1 MGLPLRHPA
10 ASRGGGRRLAGA
22 LAALLAACAAAPAWL
37 WVRDAPVF
45 AVRDVTVTGLDGPQA
60 DEVRAAL
67 TAAARDMTTLHVR
80 DEELRRA
87 AARFPVVRD
96 VRADADPPATLRV
109 TVDAFAPVAVVQDGG
124 RRVAAAA
131 DGTLLEGTPA
141 RGLPL
146 VTTEVPVGE
155 ERLGDRRA
163 QAAVRALG
171 AAPAALRARAERA
184 AVDGGGLVVVL
195 RDGPRLRFGG
205 PERIAAK
212 WTAAARVLADPSSA
226 GATYLDLR
234 LPERPVAGG
243 LPPLTAQPSTS
254 P

>member
-10 ASRGGGRRLAGA
+10 ASRGGRRLAGA
-22 LAALLAACAAAPAWL
+22 LAALLAAGAAAPAFL

-45 AVRDVTVTGLDGPQA
+45 AVRDVTVTGLEGPQA

-67 TAAARDMTTLHVR
+67 TDAARDMTTLNVR

-87 AARFPVVRD
+87 ADRFPVVRD
-96 VRADADPPATLRV
+96 VRADADPPRTLRV

-131 DGTLLEGTPA
+131 DGTLLEGAPA
-141 RGLPL
+141 AGLPE

-155 ERLGDRRA
+155 ERLGDRGA
-163 QAAVRALG
+163 LAVVRLLG
-171 AAPAALRARAERA
+171 AAPEALRARAARA
-184 AVDGGGLVVVL
+184 GAGGGGLVVVL

-205 PERIAAK
+205 PERLAAK
-212 WTAAARVLADPSSA
+212 WAAAARVLADPSSQ
-226 GATYLDLR
+226 GAEYLDLR
-234 LPERPVAGG
+234 LPERPVAGR
-243 LPPLTAQPSTS
+243 LPPRTAQPSTS